1 MKEEPEEFYSN
12 HKDQKRV
19 SFRKIKSRGNK
30 LRSQQKTESDSELT
44 EILEETQRDNDLSP
58 KMKNNQ

>member
-19 SFRKIKSRGNK
+19 SFRAITSRGKK
-30 LRSQQKTESDSELT
+30 LRSQQKTDSDSELT

-58 KMKNNQ
+58 KVKHDQ